1 VAVAVAVAPFLNSV
15 LVAEEKRR
23 RGENEKKSMTK
34 NSSGNQ
40 LTPIMQGNMALGG
53 IVFMTTNAWVAK
65 SFKRLYA
72 NDSLLNEA
80 DDVNA

>member
-1 VAVAVAVAPFLNSV
+1 
-15 LVAEEKRR
+15 
-23 RGENEKKSMTK
+23 
-34 NSSGNQ
+34 
-40 LTPIMQGNMALGG
+40 MALGG

>member
-1 VAVAVAVAPFLNSV
+1 
-15 LVAEEKRR
+15 
-23 RGENEKKSMTK
+23 
-34 NSSGNQ
+34 
-40 LTPIMQGNMALGG
+40 MALGG

-72 NDSLLNEA
+72 NDSLLINEA